1 MTVQSM
7 NTLEP
12 GQRGAVPL
20 LHFENVCKSFGGTLA
35 VNHVSLEVE
44 AGSVLALLGENG
56 AGKSTLIKLLA
67 GVHRLDSGRILFDG
81 HPIETEADR
90 KGIAFIHQDLGLI
103 DSLSAAENIA
113 FTCGFARRGGLI
125 DWRQVRRKA
134 REALALV
141 DDSIDPDTPVGELE
155 RTQKSLVAIA
165 RALAVDARLL
175 VLDEPTASLPADD
188 AERLFV
194 VLKRLQAQGV
204 GMIYVSHR
212 LDEIFRVADQVAVM
226 RDGRLVCRKAIA
238 QTDPQ
243 DLVRQIVGRE
253 PEQLYQAAPC
263 SHGPLLLQVR
273 DMACGGVSGLSFDLH
288 AGEILA
294 LAGLRGAGQERVG
307 RALFGLLAID
317 AGEVLLDGARLRT
330 HSAAQAMRQGLGLV
344 AGDRCGE
351 SLPMP
356 LSVRENLFLNPLA
369 SGKGLL
375 GWISPQAERRQAEA
389 LVRQFDVRPNATE
402 CAVET
407 LSGGNQQKVVMARW
421 LEITG
426 RLLILEEPTAGV
438 DVGAK
443 ADIYRLVQRALERGL
458 AVLLISTDF
467 EEVANI
473 AHRAL
478 VFSRSTV
485 VATLGKED
493 LSLSSLLHRASA
505 SDAA

>member
-1 MTVQSM
+1 MLKQSAQLSG
-7 NTLEP
+7 T
-12 GQRGAVPL
+12 PL
-20 LHFENVCKSFGGTLA
+20 LHYENVSKRFGRTLA
-35 VNHVSLEVE
+35 VDRVDLRVE

-67 GVHRLDSGRILFDG
+67 GVHGLDSGRILFKG
-81 HPIETEADR
+81 QPIENDADR
-90 KGIAFIHQDLGLI
+90 RGIAFIHQDLGLI

-113 FTCGFARRGGLI
+113 FSCGFPRRRGLI
-125 DWRQVRRKA
+125 DWAQVRRKA
-134 REALALV
+134 EAALAMV
-141 DDSIDPDTPVGELE
+141 DGGINPQTPVGELE

-165 RALAVDARLL
+165 RALAMDAELL

-188 AERLFV
+188 AERLFA
-194 VLKRLQAQGV
+194 VLERLRAKGV

-226 RDGRLVCRKAIA
+226 RDGRLVCRKDIA
-238 QTDPQ
+238 DTDPQ

-253 PEQLYQAAPC
+253 PEQLYLAAPVRK
-263 SHGPLLLQVR
+263 GELLLQGR
-273 DMACGGVSGLSFDLH
+273 DRASGPLHSLSFELH

-294 LAGLRGAGQERVG
+294 LAGLRGAGQELIG
-307 RALFGLLAID
+307 RILFGLEPIE
-317 AGEVLLDGARLRT
+317 AGEVLLDGQALRPRGP
-330 HSAAQAMRQGLGLV
+330 SAAMRRGLGLV

-356 LSVRENLFLNPLA
+356 MSVRENLYLNPLA
-369 SGKGLL
+369 NGLGLL
-375 GWISPQAERRQAEA
+375 GWIAPQREREQAQE
-389 LVRQFDVRPNATE
+389 LVRRFGVRPNETE
-402 CAVET
+402 CAMET

-421 LEITG
+421 LEITR

-443 ADIYRLVQRALERGL
+443 ADIYRLIQRALKQGL

-478 VFSRSTV
+478 VFSRARV
-485 VATLGKED
+485 VASLDKD
-493 LSLSSLLHRASA
+493 RLSVNSLLRHASA
-505 SDAA
+505 SDTPVAR

>member
-1 MTVQSM
+1 M
-7 NTLEP
+7 
-12 GQRGAVPL
+12 
-20 LHFENVCKSFGGTLA
+20 
-35 VNHVSLEVE
+35 
-44 AGSVLALLGENG
+44 LALLGENG

-67 GVHRLDSGRILFDG
+67 GVHSLDSGRILFKG
-81 HPIETEADR
+81 RPIESEADR
-90 KGIAFIHQDLGLI
+90 RGIAFIHQDLGLI

-113 FTCGFARRGGLI
+113 FSCGFPRRAGLI
-125 DWRQVRRKA
+125 NWAQVRSKA
-134 REALALV
+134 RAALALV
-141 DDSIDPDTPVGELE
+141 DGGIDPNVPVGELE

-165 RALAVDARLL
+165 RALAMDAELL

-188 AERLFV
+188 AERLFA
-194 VLKRLQAQGV
+194 VLERLRARGV

-226 RDGRLVCRKAIA
+226 RDGQLVCRKAIA
-238 QTDPQ
+238 DTNPQ

-253 PEQLYQAAPC
+253 PEQLYLAAPER
-263 SHGPLLLQVR
+263 SGPLLLEVR
-273 DMACGGVSGLSFDLH
+273 GLQSGPLRGLTFSLH

-294 LAGLRGAGQERVG
+294 LAGLRGAGQELIG
-307 RALFGLLAID
+307 RALFGLQPIEG
-317 AGEVLLDGARLRT
+317 GEVLLDGRPLRPASPT
-330 HSAAQAMRQGLGLV
+330 AAMRCGIGLV

-356 LSVRENLFLNPLA
+356 MSVRENLYLNPLA
-369 SGKGLL
+369 SGLGLF
-375 GWISPQAERRQAEA
+375 GWIDPEGERRQAQE
-389 LVRQFDVRPNATE
+389 LVRRFGVRPNETE

-421 LEITG
+421 LEITR

-443 ADIYRLVQRALERGL
+443 ADIYRLIQHALDQGL

-478 VFSRSTV
+478 VFSRAQV
-485 VATLGKED
+485 VASLDKEK
-493 LSLSSLLHRASA
+493 LSVNSLLQYASA
-505 SDAA
+505 SDERLTAPG

>member
-1 MTVQSM
+1 MLNPSAQS
-7 NTLEP
+7 
-12 GQRGAVPL
+12 QGASL
-20 LHFENVCKSFGGTLA
+20 LHYEEVSKRFGRTLA
-35 VNHVSLEVE
+35 VNRVDLRVE

-67 GVHRLDSGRILFDG
+67 GVHSLDSGRILFKG
-81 HPIETEADR
+81 QPIESEADR
-90 KGIAFIHQDLGLI
+90 SGIAFIHQDLGLI

-113 FTCGFARRGGLI
+113 FSCGFPRRAGLI
-125 DWRQVRRKA
+125 NWAQVRRKA
-134 REALALV
+134 RAALALV
-141 DDSIDPDTPVGELE
+141 DGGIDPNVPVGELE

-165 RALAVDARLL
+165 RALAMDAELL

-188 AERLFV
+188 AERLFT
-194 VLKRLQAQGV
+194 VLERLRARGV

-226 RDGRLVCRKAIA
+226 RDGQLVCRKAIA
-238 QTDPQ
+238 DTDPQ

-253 PEQLYQAAPC
+253 PDQLYLAAPKC
-263 SHGPLLLQVR
+263 SGPLLLEVR
-273 DMACGGVSGLSFDLH
+273 DLQSGPLKGLTFSLH

-294 LAGLRGAGQERVG
+294 LAGLRGAGQELIG
-307 RALFGLLAID
+307 RALFGLQPIEF
-317 AGEVLLDGARLRT
+317 GEVLLEGRPLSPD
-330 HSAAQAMRQGLGLV
+330 SPAAAMRRGLGLV

-356 LSVRENLFLNPLA
+356 MSVRENLYLNPLA
-369 SGKGLL
+369 SGLGLFS
-375 GWISPQAERRQAEA
+375 WVAPESERRQAKE
-389 LVRQFDVRPNATE
+389 LVRRFGVRPNETE

-421 LEITG
+421 LEIT
-426 RLLILEEPTAGV
+426 RRVLILEEPTAGV

-443 ADIYRLVQRALERGL
+443 ADIYRLIQHALEQGL

-478 VFSRSTV
+478 VFSRAKV
-485 VATLGKED
+485 VASLDKEK
-493 LSLSSLLHRASA
+493 LSVNSLLQYASA
-505 SDAA
+505 SDEQPTAPS

>member
-1 MTVQSM
+1 MLNPTQPSG
-7 NTLEP
+7 P
-12 GQRGAVPL
+12 PL
-20 LHFENVCKSFGGTLA
+20 LHYEDVSKRFGRTLA
-35 VNHVSLEVE
+35 VDRVDLRVE

-67 GVHRLDSGRILFDG
+67 GVHGLDSGRILFKG
-81 HPIETEADR
+81 RPIESEADR
-90 KGIAFIHQDLGLI
+90 RGIAFIHQDLGLI

-113 FTCGFARRGGLI
+113 FSCGFPRRGGLI
-125 DWRQVRRKA
+125 DWAQVRRKA

-141 DDSIDPDTPVGELE
+141 DGGIDPETPVGELE

-165 RALAVDARLL
+165 RALAMDAELL

-188 AERLFV
+188 AERLFA
-194 VLKRLQAQGV
+194 VLERLRASGV

-238 QTDPQ
+238 DTDPQ

-253 PEQLYQAAPC
+253 PEQLYLAALAC
-263 SHGPLLLQVR
+263 NGELLLQVR
-273 DMACGGVSGLSFDLH
+273 DLASGPLRGLSFELH

-294 LAGLRGAGQERVG
+294 LAGLRGAGQELIG
-307 RALFGLLAID
+307 RALFGLLPID
-317 AGEVLLDGARLRT
+317 AGQVLLDGQALRPR
-330 HSAAQAMRQGLGLV
+330 SPAAAMRRGLGLV

-351 SLPMP
+351 SLPLPM
-356 LSVRENLFLNPLA
+356 SVRENLYLNPLA
-369 SGKGLL
+369 NGLGL
-375 GWISPQAERRQAEA
+375 FGWIAPQREREQAQE
-389 LVRQFDVRPNATE
+389 LVRRFGVRPNATE

-443 ADIYRLVQRALERGL
+443 ADIYRLIQRALEQGL

-478 VFSRSTV
+478 VFSRARV
-485 VATLGKED
+485 VASLAKD
-493 LSLSSLLHRASA
+493 QLSVNSLLQHASA
-505 SDAA
+505 SEARAAVA